1 MLLRARKWKLP
12 VSTVLH
18 CLTPGHPCTS
28 GQVSPN
34 ATRHSWQT
42 LVLSTGNGF
51 SRQKWKMETK
61 LYDGWK
67 TARKQWTVNLFFCKA
82 TCQTIVYY
90 QSPSSLT
97 SFYLSL
103 FPKIAPSQSN
113 LRFPNELLY
122 LWRFPFFFILLK
134 TRSYCFNLAL
144 SRCILFINELP
155 NVSKTYP
162 LFFYGGVLH
171 SFLIWLNMKI
181 VVGRG
186 YYCISGRGRKGDEKR
201 MEGGWKW
208 EWLSRGRH
216 GRVSICLS
224 LVVHGWISHVVL
236 FVGFFEKICFV
247 NNLSFL

>member
-1 MLLRARKWKLP
+1 
-12 VSTVLH
+12 
-18 CLTPGHPCTS
+18 
-28 GQVSPN
+28 
-34 ATRHSWQT
+34 
-42 LVLSTGNGF
+42 
-51 SRQKWKMETK
+51 METK

-162 LFFYGGVLH
+162 LFFLWWCAPLFFDLTKYENCC
-171 SFLIWLNMKI
+171 W
-181 VVGRG
+181 
-186 YYCISGRGRKGDEKR
+186 KR
-201 MEGGWKW
+201 LLLYFRE
-208 EWLSRGRH
+208 R
-216 GRVSICLS
+216 
-224 LVVHGWISHVVL
+224 
-236 FVGFFEKICFV
+236 
-247 NNLSFL
+247 